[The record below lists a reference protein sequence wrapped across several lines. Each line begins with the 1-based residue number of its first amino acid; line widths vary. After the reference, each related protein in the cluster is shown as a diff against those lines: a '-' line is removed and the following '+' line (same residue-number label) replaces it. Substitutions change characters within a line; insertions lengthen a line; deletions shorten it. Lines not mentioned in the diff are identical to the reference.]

1 MALRLLSLTHRYGKQ
16 LALDNVS
23 LCVPRGACYG
33 FIGHNGAGKTT
44 AIRIALGL
52 IRPQSGRVVVDG
64 FDAARHP
71 REARARMGGLVEIP
85 GFYGWWSGRKN
96 LAILARLQGFGR
108 REARDEAGRLL
119 EAVGLEGAGDKHV
132 RAYSQGMRQR
142 LGIAQALIGN
152 PPYVILDEP
161 TSGLDPEGIAQVR
174 DLLGRLINEHGTTV
188 LLSSHQLRE
197 ISDLCTWIGVLRQGR
212 LLVEKE
218 TAQLLGGGSGRY
230 RLVTESDHAAPAAAR
245 LAKLGVDCQRHTGG
259 ELLLNLGERD
269 PAEVARALVK
279 AGTPLVAFAP
289 RPLSLEEIY
298 LRYATGAGGDEPPP
312 PPPSAPKTPDD
323 AEPVPDDVAS
333 ARLRWPI
340 WRVLRYEA
348 QRWGGRAAIWLLL
361 MPPALL
367 AALGIVRRSIQA
379 RNAADQVEQG
389 TVFSTTD
396 VTAFEGMAVGL
407 QAALLLAAIV
417 AASLASQSVA
427 AELARGTLRNVLL
440 RPVGRIH
447 VAAGKTLALLGAA
460 LATLA
465 LLVATA
471 WVAATWAF
479 DFTAVF
485 EVLPNGQRYPLV
497 SAQEIW
503 PQLGR
508 ALLSPLA
515 PLAAYSGLGFLAGA
529 VSRSAAGA
537 LGLALGSVVFL
548 DLARTVARPLGCEG
562 WLPSAHLPSPLSDTS
577 FVQFYADIAT
587 GVSNASFEY
596 PVAAVIAPV
605 VWAVAAFLLA
615 SVVLM
620 RRSVP

>member
-1 MALRLLSLTHRYGKQ
+1 MALRLLSLTHRFGKQ

-108 REARDEAGRLL
+108 SEARDEADRLI
-119 EAVGLEGAGDKHV
+119 EAVGLEGAGDKPV

-174 DLLGRLINEHGTTV
+174 DLLGRLIGEHGTTV

-245 LAKLGVDCQRHTGG
+245 LAKLGIDCERHTGG
-259 ELLLNLGERD
+259 ELLFDLGKRD
-269 PAEVARALVK
+269 PAEVARALVR
-279 AGTPLVAFAP
+279 AGTALRAFAP

-312 PPPSAPKTPDD
+312 PPPPAPQPPDD
-323 AEPVPDDVAS
+323 AEPAPDDVAS
-333 ARLRWPI
+333 ARLRRPT

-361 MPPALL
+361 TPPALL

-379 RNAADQVEQG
+379 RSAAGAVEQG

-407 QAALLLAAIV
+407 QAALPLAAIV

-465 LLVATA
+465 MLVATA

-497 SAQEIW
+497 TAEEIW

-515 PLAAYSGLGFLAGA
+515 PLAAYAAIGFLAGA

-548 DLARTVARPLGCEG
+548 DLARTVARPFGFEG

-605 VWAVAAFLLA
+605 AWAVAAFLLA
-615 SVVLM
+615 SVVLI

>member
-1 MALRLLSLTHRYGKQ
+1 MLVALAWEPVSVLPVDWVARQVKLQASAGVTYVDWGIALDLGGATQLHQRLVEEASHLLGKEHPTLSPAIWATGFLVGPVSIIAFPHMFMRLLAARDVSALRRTIYLYPFA
-16 LALDNVS
+16 LALLFIPFALSPSGSRFMGWCFIVAALTDIVDGW
-23 LCVPRGACYG
+23 LARRG
-33 FIGHNGAGKTT
+33 NQVT
-44 AIRIALGL
+44 AFGRIADPFVDKVLTGGAFITYEQRIGADERERRQADFDQKSSLENTGRYMVLGQKAD
-52 IRPQSGRVVVDG
+52 ITPDPS
-64 FDAARHP
+64 A
-71 REARARMGGLVEIP
+71 IP
-85 GFYGWWSGRKN
+85 LKDYPP
-96 LAILARLQGFGR
+96 
-108 REARDEAGRLL
+108 L
-119 EAVGLEGAGDKHV
+119 EASK
-132 RAYSQGMRQR
+132 
-142 LGIAQALIGN
+142 
-152 PPYVILDEP
+152 
-161 TSGLDPEGIAQVR
+161 R
-174 DLLGRLINEHGTTV
+174 D
-188 LLSSHQLRE
+188 
-197 ISDLCTWIGVLRQGR
+197 
-212 LLVEKE
+212 
-218 TAQLLGGGSGRY
+218 
-230 RLVTESDHAAPAAAR
+230 
-245 LAKLGVDCQRHTGG
+245 
-259 ELLLNLGERD
+259 
-269 PAEVARALVK
+269 
-279 AGTPLVAFAP
+279 
-289 RPLSLEEIY
+289 
-298 LRYATGAGGDEPPP
+298 
-312 PPPSAPKTPDD
+312 
-323 AEPVPDDVAS
+323 
-333 ARLRWPI
+333 
-340 WRVLRYEA
+340 
-348 QRWGGRAAIWLLL
+348 
-361 MPPALL
+361 ALL

-379 RNAADQVEQG
+379 RSAAGEVEQG

-407 QAALLLAAIV
+407 QAALPLAAIV

-465 LLVATA
+465 MLVATA

-497 SAQEIW
+497 TAEEIW

-515 PLAAYSGLGFLAGA
+515 PLAAYAGIGFLAGA

-548 DLARTVARPLGCEG
+548 DLARTVARPFGFEG

-605 VWAVAAFLLA
+605 AWAVAAFLLA
-615 SVVLM
+615 SVVLI